1 MTKDKI
7 KENYSANVK
16 KIRIGR
22 KQTQTEFANDLNIK
36 RQTFAAIEEKRSQSF
51 DIAVK
56 ISEIS
61 GFSLDRLIKT
71 KI

>member
-1 MTKDKI
+1 MK
-7 KENYSANVK
+7 KETIRANYSSNVK
-16 KIRIGR
+16 KIR
-22 KQTQTEFANDLNIK
+22 KQKKLTQTEFANQLGLT
-36 RQTFAAIEEKRSQSF
+36 RQCYSKVEEGCSATF

-61 GFSLDRLIKT
+61 GFSLDSLIKA